1 MSDARSERADQWRQE
16 RERQQVMVQLQ
27 QQQERAAAEA
37 EAAAAAAAEG
47 NEGLADRRTS
57 SLAAAP
63 EERNLVIIIK
73 ADVQVKLLAS
83 FCHAQVRRGLHR
95 NHVQAGQMLP

>member
-1 MSDARSERADQWRQE
+1 
-16 RERQQVMVQLQ
+16 MVQLQ

-37 EAAAAAAAEG
+37 EAAAAAAEG

-73 ADVQVKLLAS
+73 ADVQVTLAS
-83 FCHAQVRRGLHR
+83 FCHAQFRSGLHR
-95 NHVQAGQMLP
+95 NHVLARQMLP

>member
-37 EAAAAAAAEG
+37 EAAAAAAEG

-73 ADVQVKLLAS
+73 ADVQVTLAS
-83 FCHAQVRRGLHR
+83 FCHAQFRSGLHR
-95 NHVQAGQMLP
+95 NHVLARQMLP

>member
-37 EAAAAAAAEG
+37 EAAAAAAEG
-47 NEGLADRRTS
+47 NEGLADRRPS

-73 ADVQVKLLAS
+73 ADVQVKMLAS
-83 FCHAQVRRGLHR
+83 FCHAQIRYGLHS
-95 NHVQAGQMLP
+95 NHVPARQMLP